1 MSIKTVNDIDV
12 VILAGGLGTRLR
24 AVLPNTQKVVAPV
37 DGKPFLLR
45 LLAAFRDLGV
55 RRVIL
60 ALGHLAENVI
70 NSIKTDSPEGLELV
84 FSIETEAKGTAGAV
98 KFALGH
104 VNSERFIVANGDSF
118 IDADLSRLIAF
129 HQAKSALISLVVFPV
144 NSVSRYGSIILDNSS
159 RVLEFTEKGK
169 GESGPGLINAGV
181 YLFER
186 SVFDRLPVRHL
197 SLEHDVLPH
206 YCSAGLYGI
215 KLGTRFIDIGVPDD
229 YVRAESFFHDNKG
242 GHV

>member
-1 MSIKTVNDIDV
+1 LSIKSVNDIDV
-12 VILAGGLGTRLR
+12 IVLAGGLGTRLR
-24 AVLPNTQKVVAPV
+24 SVLPNTQKVVAPV

-45 LLAAFRDLGV
+45 LLASFRDLGV

-70 NSIKTDSPEGLELV
+70 NSIKTSSPEGLELV
-84 FSIETEAKGTAGAV
+84 FSIETEARGTAGAI

-118 IDADLSRLIAF
+118 IDADLSKFIAF
-129 HQAKSALISLVVFPV
+129 HQERSALISLVVFPV
-144 NSVSRYGSIILDNSS
+144 KNVSRYGSIILDNSS
-159 RVLEFTEKGK
+159 RVLEFKEKGAD
-169 GESGPGLINAGV
+169 EVGPGLINAGV

-186 SVFDRLPVRHL
+186 KVIERLPDHYL
-197 SLEHDVLPH
+197 SLEHDVLPQ
-206 YCSAGLYGI
+206 YCGVGLYGI